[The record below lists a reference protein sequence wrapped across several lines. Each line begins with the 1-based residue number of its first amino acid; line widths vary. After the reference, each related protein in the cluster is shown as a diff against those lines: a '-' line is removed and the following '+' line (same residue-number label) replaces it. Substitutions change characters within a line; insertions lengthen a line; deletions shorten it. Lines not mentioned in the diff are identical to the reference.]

1 MQTIGQ
7 NYNIY
12 KITSQNSNQ
21 CYIGITKK
29 DIQKRLKEHVS
40 CYDSFKNNNKSTFIT
55 SFDIIKHGGS
65 KIELL
70 ESFIPKDIQDKKDK
84 EAYYI
89 KTNNSVNKRIENR
102 TQAEWTAQNWDRV
115 KEHKLKYY
123 YNNKEKFII
132 YRLKKKNELLK
143 DKLKDVKER
152 VNIAVSL
159 LVSVENV

>member
-1 MQTIGQ
+1 MTQ

-12 KITSQNSNQ
+12 KISSQNSNQ

-29 DIQKRLKEHVS
+29 DIEKRLKEHVA
-40 CYDSFKNNNKSTFIT
+40 CYELFKNEKTSFIT
-55 SFDIIKHGGS
+55 SFEIIKNGDY
-65 KIELL
+65 KIELI
-70 ESFIPKDIQDKKDK
+70 ESFIPKTTQEKKDK

-132 YRLKKKNELLK
+132 YRLKKMNELLK
-143 DKLKDVKER
+143 ERLKEAKER
-152 VNIAVSL
+152 SEIATSL
-159 LVSVENV
+159 LLTIKDI